1 MHAADHASAVHAA
14 TDASAMPAAAH
25 ASTHASTMPAA
36 ASATP
41 AAATCERRWR
51 KCNRCGKRTR
61 DEATKNPVVHPE
73 SSVLEFAATNFRR
86 ENTTSRA
93 KSSGEF
99 K

>member
-14 TDASAMPAAAH
+14 TDASA
-25 ASTHASTMPAA
+25 MPAA

-73 SSVLEFAATNFRR
+73 SSVLELPRRTFAARTRPAEPKHPVNSNDKCDSF
-86 ENTTSRA
+86 
-93 KSSGEF
+93 
-99 K
+99 